1 MKNTAMRKK
10 TESLAAEIR
19 AETLAAEKRI
29 RRYIRETPAER
40 SPFLCKIGNG
50 TVYLK
55 CENFQLTGSFKL
67 RGAVNKILS
76 LNDEEKA
83 RGLMTASSGNHGAAF
98 SWALKR
104 FGLKGTIVL
113 PETTP
118 STKIDSLL
126 LYGADIIKH
135 GDDCIKAERFG
146 RETAEKWGRTYIPPY
161 NDPQIIGG
169 QGTVGLELIRQV
181 PDVDCVLVPVGG
193 GGLIAGIAG
202 YLKSENPDIE
212 IIGCQPENS
221 AVMYE
226 SVKAG
231 QILDLESKPT
241 ISDGSAGGIEQDT
254 ITFPIC
260 QELVD
265 DFILLKEEEIVSA
278 LRLILAKHHMLV
290 EGAAVLSV
298 AAFIKRKNRFQG
310 KNTILL
316 LSGSKISPETLKE
329 IL

>member
-1 MKNTAMRKK
+1 MPDIKAN
-10 TESLAAEIR
+10 SLSEMVR

-29 RRYIRETPAER
+29 RRYIRKTPAEH
-40 SPFLCKIGNG
+40 SPFFSQMGNG

-76 LNDEEKA
+76 LSDKEKS

-113 PETTP
+113 PEITST
-118 STKIDSLL
+118 TKIDALL
-126 LYGADIIKH
+126 LYGAGIIKH
-135 GDDCIKAERFG
+135 GDDCIKAERYG
-146 RETAEKWGRTYIPPY
+146 REAAEKRGLTYVPPY
-161 NDPQIIGG
+161 NDLQIIGG
-169 QGTVGLELIRQV
+169 QGTVGIELLEQV
-181 PDVDCVLVPVGG
+181 TDIDCVLVPVGG

-202 YLKSENPDIE
+202 YLKSQNPDIA

-221 AVMYE
+221 AVMHASIE
-226 SVKAG
+226 AG
-231 QILDLESKPT
+231 RILDLESKPT

-254 ITFPIC
+254 ITFPMC

-265 DFILLKEEEIVSA
+265 DFILVTEEEIISA
-278 LRLILAKHHMLV
+278 LRLILARHHMLV
-290 EGAAVLSV
+290 EGSAVLSV
-298 AAFIKRKNRFQG
+298 AAFIKQKTRFQR
-310 KNTILL
+310 KTVVLI
-316 LSGSKISPETLKE
+316 LSGSKISPETLKK